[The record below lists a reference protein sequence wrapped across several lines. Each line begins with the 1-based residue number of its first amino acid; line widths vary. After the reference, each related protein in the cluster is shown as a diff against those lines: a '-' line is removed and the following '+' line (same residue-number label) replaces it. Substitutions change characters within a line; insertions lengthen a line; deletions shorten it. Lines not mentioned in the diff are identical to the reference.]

1 MSVDNLLREIAASGF
16 LLNNLFQLTDG
27 AWRANLR
34 KRGIAR
40 TPGALGDWQH
50 EYCDGETPEE
60 ALAGAVSKLGGFLPP
75 FSRLSPGFL
84 PALVRNRLA
93 REELTSVMERAD
105 VR

>member
-27 AWRANLR
+27 TWRANLR
-34 KRGIAR
+34 KRGVAR

-60 ALAGAVSKLGGFLPP
+60 ALAGAVSKLGGGVSDWNPP
-75 FSRLSPGFL
+75 TTGLL
-84 PALVRNRLA
+84 PALVRNRRA
-93 REELTSVMERAD
+93 REELTEAINARHPF
-105 VR
+105 

>member
-27 AWRANLR
+27 TWRANLR
-34 KRGIAR
+34 KRGVAR

-50 EYCDGETPEE
+50 EYCDGETPEK
-60 ALAGAVSKLGGFLPP
+60 ALAGAVAKLGGFLPP
-75 FSRLSPGFL
+75 FSRPSPGLL

-93 REELTSVMERAD
+93 REELTSATERAD
-105 VR
+105 V